1 MSGAVSD
8 QPLPPPGSR
17 QAAFV
22 FIFITI
28 LLDMLALGLILPVLP
43 KLIENFVGNDTANA
57 AKIYGLFAT
66 AWAVMQFLCSPVIGV
81 LSDRFGRRPVVLLSN
96 LGLALDYVLMALAPS
111 LAWLLIGRI
120 ISGMTSASIAT
131 SFAYVADIT
140 PPAQRAAV
148 FGKVGAAFGAGF
160 VLGPAVGGL
169 LGQIDLRLPFWVA
182 AGLSFANTL
191 YGFLILPESL
201 PKERRSPFQWRRAN
215 PVGALALLR
224 TRTELAGLSVVNF
237 IAQLA
242 HVALPSVYVLYAG
255 YRYGW
260 SEFAIGLS
268 LALVG
273 LCSIVTQ
280 WFVIGPV
287 VGRFGERKALMMG
300 FAMGMLGFII
310 IGLAPTGI
318 LSLLCIPPL
327 SLWGISNPAIQGLMT
342 RMVPPDQQGQLQGAI
357 NSVNSIAQL
366 AGPFLFTL
374 TFAYFIG
381 TSAPWTMP
389 GAPFLLAGALLAL
402 TMGIAV
408 WVLGGIRRASEPHA

>member
-1 MSGAVSD
+1 MSGAASD
-8 QPLPPPGSR
+8 QPLPPPGPR

-57 AKIYGLFAT
+57 AKIYGVFAT

-131 SFAYVADIT
+131 SYAYVADIT

-169 LGQIDLRLPFWVA
+169 LGEIDLRLPFWVA

-224 TRTELAGLSVVNF
+224 TRAELAGLSVVNF

-255 YRYGW
+255 YRYEW
-260 SEFAIGLS
+260 SAFAIGLS
-268 LALVG
+268 LAFVG
-273 LCSIVTQ
+273 FCSIVTQ

-287 VGRFGERKALMMG
+287 VARFGERKAMMIG
-300 FAMGMLGFII
+300 FTMGALGFFI
-310 IGLAPTGI
+310 IGLAPTGL

-342 RMVPPDQQGQLQGAI
+342 RLVPPDQQGQLQGAI

-381 TSAPWTMP
+381 ASAPWTMP
-389 GAPFLLAGALLAL
+389 GAPFLLAGVLLL
-402 TMGIAV
+402 LSIAIGARV
-408 WVLGGIRRASEPHA
+408 VARMPPAKQT

>member
-1 MSGAVSD
+1 MSGAASD
-8 QPLPPPGSR
+8 QPLLPPGPR

-57 AKIYGLFAT
+57 AKIYGVFAT

-131 SFAYVADIT
+131 SYAYVADIT

-169 LGQIDLRLPFWVA
+169 LGEIDLRLPFWVA

-224 TRTELAGLSVVNF
+224 TRAELAGLAVVNF

-255 YRYGW
+255 YRYEW
-260 SEFAIGLS
+260 SAFAIGLS
-268 LALVG
+268 LAFVG
-273 LCSIVTQ
+273 FCSIVTQ

-287 VGRFGERKALMMG
+287 VARFGERKAMMIG
-300 FAMGMLGFII
+300 FTMGALGFFI
-310 IGLAPTGI
+310 IGLAPTGL

-342 RMVPPDQQGQLQGAI
+342 RLVPPDQQGQLQGAI

-381 TSAPWTMP
+381 AAAPWTMP
-389 GAPFLLAGALLAL
+389 GAPFLLAGALLL
-402 TMGIAV
+402 LSIAIGARV
-408 WVLGGIRRASEPHA
+408 VARMPQA